1 MTNGLSSGVNLN
13 ATASAFIPQR
23 KLSSQPNEGQQAEE
37 RKLERVPEGL
47 TGAADQ
53 FESLEDGNDNEE
65 EEEPAGR
72 DLDSM
77 ENQLKSLL
85 GFNPRW
91 WS

>member
-1 MTNGLSSGVNLN
+1 M
-13 ATASAFIPQR
+13 
-23 KLSSQPNEGQQAEE
+23 
-37 RKLERVPEGL
+37 

-53 FESLEDGNDNEE
+53 FESLEDGNNNEE

-85 GFNPRW
+85 GFNPR
-91 WS
+91 